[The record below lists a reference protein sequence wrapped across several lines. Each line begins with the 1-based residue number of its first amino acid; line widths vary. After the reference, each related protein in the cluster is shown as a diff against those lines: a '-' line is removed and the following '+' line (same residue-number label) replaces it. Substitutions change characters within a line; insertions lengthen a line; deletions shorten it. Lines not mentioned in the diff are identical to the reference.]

1 LSESRKWAVYCI
13 ANLQFKTYFKLK
25 TITLCKNLI
34 KSIEAQADMPPWNL
48 YPKAHRVTYM
58 YYCGVIAFLQEDY
71 NKVCYIC
78 SCTFQTLTYPRL
90 KLLWLTLGHIATR
103 EAPRTENSF

>member
-1 LSESRKWAVYCI
+1 MSESRKWAVYCI

-71 NKVCYIC
+71 NKVRYLGNDMPQSLTDFRQRPLC
-78 SCTFQTLTYPRL
+78 SIR
-90 KLLWLTLGHIATR
+90 GRIATR
-103 EAPRTENSF
+103 EAPRTESSF

>member
-1 LSESRKWAVYCI
+1 VYCI

-71 NKVCYIC
+71 NKVCYIY
-78 SCTFQTLTYPRL
+78 SYTLQPLTSPRL
-90 KLLWLTLGHIATR
+90 KLL
-103 EAPRTENSF
+103 